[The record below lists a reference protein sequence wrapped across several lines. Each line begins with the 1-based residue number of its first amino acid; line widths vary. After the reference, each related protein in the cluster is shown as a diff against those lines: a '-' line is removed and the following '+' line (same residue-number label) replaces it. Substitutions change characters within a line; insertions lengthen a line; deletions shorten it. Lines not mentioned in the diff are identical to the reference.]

1 MWLVD
6 KKYMSSSSIQLQS
19 GECTVWMSPSIKL
32 RVHSL
37 NVTVFWECSS
47 SPLLISKKYSWAN
60 AECSEWRCL
69 LNAPALFINKEIT
82 FNIKYETSWVL
93 RRQLHIEHSSIEM
106 LYSLVWDS
114 EHLCFGYIPN
124 FDINFDISRWGGTP
138 SEPGP
143 FRQLEL
149 CHRSAHQSQYYTC
162 LERPTVSMP
171 RSLSGP
177 HYLHFLSEV
186 RRGRVRRS
194 RCMLLE

>member
-1 MWLVD
+1 MSLPFGNAALHHCWSVRNILGPMRNVQSEDVFSMLLLYSSTKRLHFTSSTPLVE
-6 KKYMSSSSIQLQS
+6 YWEGNFTLNTLQLKC
-19 GECTVWMSPSIKL
+19 CTHLCEIYS
-32 RVHSL
+32 
-37 NVTVFWECSS
+37 VFYWF
-47 SPLLISKKYSWAN
+47 SPLATK
-60 AECSEWRCL
+60 
-69 LNAPALFINKEIT
+69 
-82 FNIKYETSWVL
+82 
-93 RRQLHIEHSSIEM
+93 
-106 LYSLVWDS
+106 
-114 EHLCFGYIPN
+114 HLCFDYILN

-149 CHRSAHQSQYYTC
+149 CHRFAHQSQYYTC
-162 LERPTVSMP
+162 LECPTVSMP